1 MPELPPPVVEHD
13 RTAVITIQGGG
24 IYGLNML
31 GQLSA
36 LLDSGITPL
45 AYAGTSAGAVVAT
58 LAWAGYTPKQ
68 IRDLF
73 VDLSVESRGSRAVD
87 PSRPTLLDLLGPFG
101 DSRSRYNYER
111 FRRLAEGIKSRL
123 GWIGRIVEGSETSS
137 AAMCLAKSLIR
148 RLDIV
153 VSGAL
158 GLVAATLGFLAWR
171 VVISWWLPVVV
182 FVAAFLWLFRRVIA
196 LFRDVCWFASEI
208 FRHPLPH
215 RGFFTGDRLREFLD
229 EKLKA
234 SPYFSAYRNEIG
246 VKEFT
251 FGDIERLRAAH
262 RGDANLKRLVP
273 LILTAT
279 SLETRRLVLIASFR
293 NEFAEVPIAQAV
305 RASAGFPIF
314 FRPAKINCLTT
325 VGWHVDGGVIANH
338 PAWVFSRSLR
348 ASVFELNLYPDLATR
363 PWLNVGLRVVADPAA
378 PPADGPNG
386 FLRSIFDLATGHA
399 RNALEEALS
408 SPLPRTFAIEQPAT
422 REQTNAPSN
431 LLAVDELTNDK
442 IRAMFARGEEFAR
455 PEFARL
461 SFALN
466 AADADAIQGA
476 LGRLVRQ
483 INLVLGHDDN
493 ESLQLRSN
501 VFLPSRDTLILRY
514 ATNMDGDS
522 DMGLELPTRA
532 GLTGTCFS
540 RKRPYVCNLDILRCW
555 AKVAIV
561 EFPESTQLGMTPAEH
576 LRIRGDRTWLMSIPI
591 FDPIDSWFLDN
602 PPERSRP
609 EVGTLPIFAE
619 LSTDRDGAVFGVL
632 NVDGAIPHTRF
643 GIPEDPEASLTD
655 PRIASMIAL
664 MWACS
669 AEVARIL
676 SRAFAARSSP

>member
-73 VDLSVESRGSRAVD
+73 VDLSVECRGSGPVD
-87 PSRPTLLDLLGPFG
+87 PARPTLLDLLGPFG
-101 DSRSRYNYER
+101 DSRSRYDYER

-137 AAMCLAKSLIR
+137 TAMCLAKSLIR

-182 FVAAFLWLFRRVIA
+182 FAAAFLWLFRRVIA
-196 LFRDVCWFASEI
+196 LIRDVCWFASEI

-215 RGFFTGDRLREFLD
+215 RGFFTGDRFQEFLD
-229 EKLKA
+229 ERLKA
-234 SPYFSAYRNEIG
+234 SPYFSAYRGEIRG
-246 VKEFT
+246 EFT
-251 FGDIERLRAAH
+251 FGDVERLRAAH
-262 RGDANLKRLVP
+262 PGDVNLKRVVP

-279 SLETRRLVLIASFR
+279 NLESRRLVLIASFR
-293 NEFAEVPIAQAV
+293 KEFDKVPIAQAV
-305 RASAGFPIF
+305 RASAGFPVF
-314 FRPAKINCLTT
+314 FRPAKIDGI
-325 VGWHVDGGVIANH
+325 VASGWHVDGGVIANH

-348 ASVFELNLYPDLATR
+348 VSVSGPHLYPDLATR
-363 PWLNVGLRVVADPAA
+363 PWLNVGLRVVANSAA

-408 SPLPRTFAIEQPAT
+408 SPLPRAFAIEQPA
-422 REQTNAPSN
+422 EQTNAPSN
-431 LLAVDELTNDK
+431 LLAVNELTSDK

-461 SFALN
+461 SFALG

-483 INLVLGHDDN
+483 INLILGHDDN

-514 ATNMDGDS
+514 ATNMDGDP
-522 DMGLELPTRA
+522 DMGLELPTSA
-532 GLTGTCFS
+532 GLSGTCFS

-576 LRIRGDRTWLMSIPI
+576 LRIRSDRTWLMSIPI

-632 NVDGAIPHTRF
+632 NVDGAIPHSRL

-655 PRIASMIAL
+655 PRTASMIAL